1 MPPLPQRVLAMAAA
15 VVVATAAGCTSPE
28 TTQPPPAPEDADAV
42 VLGTDAFE
50 YIPDEVQLP
59 AGGATVSL
67 QCEQALPHNIEV
79 ELADGDRRVVECAGG
94 ETATG
99 DVDLPAGTYAFF
111 CSIPGHRQAGM
122 EGVLSVG

>member
-1 MPPLPQRVLAMAAA
+1 MSPLPQRVLGIATAI
-15 VVVATAAGCTSPE
+15 VLSTAAGCSSPE
-28 TTQPPPAPEDADAV
+28 TTSPPPAPEDADVV

-50 YIPDEVQLP
+50 FDPAEIQVP
-59 AGGATVSL
+59 AGGATVAL

-79 ELADGDRRVVECAGG
+79 ELDDGDRLVVECAGG

-99 DVDLPAGTYAFF
+99 EVDLPAGTYAFF